1 MFVQKEKA
9 GLWVVDVQEGLFPHI
24 DRSGQILE
32 QICFA
37 IEGARLLNLPLFVT
51 EQVPEKL
58 GETVEPIKQRL
69 PEGQEVHAKTAFSG
83 FYAPSLRASV
93 EKLGVKTWILV
104 GIEAHICIL
113 QTAKDLIAAGKEVVV
128 LNDAVS
134 SRSLYDFSTAM
145 GELRDCGV
153 RISSTET
160 VLYECIR
167 DVNTDVFKKL
177 FPLLKAHA

>member
-1 MFVQKEKA
+1 MLIEKEKA
-9 GLWVVDVQEGLFPHI
+9 GLWVMDVQEVLFPHI

-37 IEGARLLNLPLFVT
+37 LEGARLLNLPLFVT
-51 EQVPEKL
+51 EQAPSKL
-58 GETVEPIKQRL
+58 GETIAPIKERL
-69 PEGQEVHAKTAFSG
+69 PEDQQIHAKTAFSG
-83 FYAPSLRASV
+83 FYEQHLRQAV
-93 EKLGVKTWILV
+93 EKIGVETWILV

-113 QTAKDLIAAGKEVVV
+113 QTAKDLVGAGKEVVV

-167 DVNTDVFKKL
+167 DADSGVFKQL